1 LRILFETKNV
11 SLVKKY
17 VVRQFDKIVTGRVSL
32 QDLTFAKEYRG
43 ASGYRPGACVPALE
57 LARKWT
63 AVDKRNEPRRSER
76 VPYVIAAGPP
86 GVPLIRLVR
95 SPREFLQDP
104 SLRPNAIYYITKVI
118 IPPINRCFNLIG
130 ADLHGWFNQM
140 PRKQFQY
147 LRNSSPVKRSTIS
160 QYFASNSC
168 AVCGEHTQK
177 YLCEK
182 CAKRPQSTV
191 VMLHEKVRLWEQS
204 FRSTSLVSAWFAS
217 LRLFISSL
225 QICQTCTGILDE
237 LPCISLDCP
246 VLYRVNQTTRDLQ
259 QTTYVREVVNSLRCE
274 PEIL

>member
-1 LRILFETKNV
+1 M
-11 SLVKKY
+11 
-17 VVRQFDKIVTGRVSL
+17 
-32 QDLTFAKEYRG
+32 
-43 ASGYRPGACVPALE
+43 
-57 LARKWT
+57 
-63 AVDKRNEPRRSER
+63 
-76 VPYVIAAGPP
+76 
-86 GVPLIRLVR
+86 
-95 SPREFLQDP
+95 QDP

-204 FRSTSLVSAWFAS
+204 FRSTSLVSACVAS